1 MLLVVVD
8 TNIYVSA
15 LVFDGTP
22 ALALQLPAAGIFQL
36 VVSETIQAE
45 VEETLTRKFGWDAE
59 HFAAIAAEL
68 WRDARHVTPA
78 QPVKASRDPD
88 DDHILAC
95 ALEAHAQVI
104 LTGDGDLLSLHPYGE
119 ISILT
124 PKQFLEAKPWQR

>member
-1 MLLVVVD
+1 MLVVVVD

-15 LVFDGTP
+15 LVFGGTP
-22 ALALQLPAAGIFQL
+22 ALTLQLAAAGAFQL
-36 VVSETIQAE
+36 AVSETIQDE
-45 VEETLTRKFGWDAE
+45 LEETLVRKFGWHVE
-59 HFAAIAAEL
+59 HFDQVATEL
-68 WRDARHVTPA
+68 WRDARHVKPS

-104 LTGDGDLLSLHPYGE
+104 LTGDGDLLSLHPYRE

-124 PKQFLEAKPWQR
+124 PTQFLEAKPWQS